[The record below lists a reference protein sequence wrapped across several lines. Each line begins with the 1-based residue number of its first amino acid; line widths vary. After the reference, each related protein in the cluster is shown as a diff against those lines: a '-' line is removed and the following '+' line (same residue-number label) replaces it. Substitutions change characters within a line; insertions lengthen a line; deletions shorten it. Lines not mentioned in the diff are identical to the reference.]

1 MFFQK
6 PPYAIINLF
15 FVQNLFKE
23 IPYISLYTAIMTQ
36 IEIFQSSGF
45 TVECLVV
52 HGEPWFKGVDVATS
66 LGYLR
71 PRDAVYDH
79 VPLEFKKTRTLL
91 SSASSVGK
99 TPTLDPNDGK
109 VIFISGLEVEMLQ
122 PSWAMPTRYKH

>member
-1 MFFQK
+1 
-6 PPYAIINLF
+6 
-15 FVQNLFKE
+15 
-23 IPYISLYTAIMTQ
+23 MTQ

-52 HGEPWFKGVDVATS
+52 HVEPWFKGVDVATS

-91 SSASSVGK
+91 SSASSVGVL
-99 TPTLDPNDGK
+99 PTLDPNDGK
-109 VIFISGLEVEMLQ
+109 VMFISETGLFKLVFKSKAKNAEAFSDWVCSEVL
-122 PSWAMPTRYKH
+122 PKIRKTGT